1 MAQES
6 VTIALFQSK
15 SFFQAF
21 LESSV
26 IFLPHTSSFKDI
38 LCHETS
44 CLTSRSRLGNWVL
57 NHSPKDSLK
66 WKCFTRLSLTF
77 THKTLAVL
85 LPFYF
90 LYLSSP
96 FITLCA
102 LSISSKK
109 PQDVNLPY
117 VSYSFFKKK
126 KISHFLLFWGGPYCW
141 ITLWSNSDQLYL
153 GLSAGSSPEG
163 RPWPLPSDR
172 LCVLKLL
179 CQLGASVQDA
189 SLFKYLCRVVVSRA

>member
-38 LCHETS
+38 LCHWTS

-126 KISHFLLFWGGPYCW
+126 K
-141 ITLWSNSDQLYL
+141 N
-153 GLSAGSSPEG
+153 LS
-163 RPWPLPSDR
+163 LPSVLGRTLLLNHLMVKQWSAIFR
-172 LCVLKLL
+172 LV
-179 CQLGASVQDA
+179 GW
-189 SLFKYLCRVVVSRA
+189 LFSRRPALAFTIR